1 MVNGSANF
9 LHGEGATVAPNAT
22 VRNAMHFQIWATD
35 KDSLTVQAKGKSE

>member
-1 MVNGSANF
+1 MANASVNF
-9 LHGEGATVAPNAT
+9 LLMKGATVATDAT